1 MLTTMNSV
9 KNQLGTMTQGG
20 LTGASLATKSYQAIT
35 CLIPEAGMLRLPGGR
50 NYAYVSTCEAADWL
64 RDAIVYD
71 ESDPAEEWRN
81 KDRGT
86 IQKTITAR
94 RTWLHQQSVIGSLA
108 ISKASQKNLTDVR
121 ADSVAYMNEV
131 NSAIR
136 HDELLRLIAKGLD
149 RIAQGQAKQQMTLDQ
164 LLDLMANSEA
174 SQMPAT
180 TQMVNFPNTPNQN

>member
-1 MLTTMNSV
+1 
-9 KNQLGTMTQGG
+9 
-20 LTGASLATKSYQAIT
+20 
-35 CLIPEAGMLRLPGGR
+35 
-50 NYAYVSTCEAADWL
+50 
-64 RDAIVYD
+64 
-71 ESDPAEEWRN
+71 
-81 KDRGT
+81 
-86 IQKTITAR
+86 
-94 RTWLHQQSVIGSLA
+94 
-108 ISKASQKNLTDVR
+108 
-121 ADSVAYMNEV
+121 MNEV